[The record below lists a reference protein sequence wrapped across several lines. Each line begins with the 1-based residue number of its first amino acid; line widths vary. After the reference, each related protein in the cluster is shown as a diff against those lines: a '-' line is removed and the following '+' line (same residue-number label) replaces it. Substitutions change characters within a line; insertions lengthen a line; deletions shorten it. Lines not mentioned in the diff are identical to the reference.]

1 MAGYLLQRALA
12 LVPVLAVV
20 AVVTFGL
27 IHFMPGDAAA
37 TMLGPDASPEQVA
50 ALRESLGLNEPI
62 WAQFGSWL
70 AAAMTGD
77 LGTSIFLGRPV
88 TEALMEALGPTIHLA
103 IQAQLLAV
111 LIGVPAGIL
120 AARKQGTGTDQTVMV
135 GALMGISVPSFL
147 LGLFLML
154 LFGVFLGWLPVA
166 GYQPIEES
174 FVESLRY
181 LALPTIALGAMQA
194 ALIARMTRTA
204 MLDTFSKN
212 YMKTAKA
219 KGLKDRVTLYKHAL
233 RNASL
238 PIITT
243 IGQTLGTLIA
253 GAAVVETVFNIPGI
267 GQLIVNSVERRDVVV
282 IQGVVLLIAVSYV
295 LINFLVDILYS
306 VLDPRVRFTG
316 GDS

>member
-20 AVVTFGL
+20 SVVTFGL
-27 IHFMPGDAAA
+27 IYFMPGDAAA
-37 TMLGPDASPEQVA
+37 TMLGPEATQEQIE
-50 ALRESLGLNEPI
+50 ALRESLGLNDPI
-62 WAQFGSWL
+62 WVQFWSWL
-70 AAAMTGD
+70 TAAVTGD
-77 LGTSIFLGRPV
+77 LGTSIFMNRPV
-88 TEALMEALGPTIHLA
+88 TEVLMDALGPTIHLA
-103 IQAQLLAV
+103 IQAQLLAII
-111 LIGVPAGIL
+111 IGVPAGIL

-154 LFGVFLGWLPVA
+154 LFGVILGWLPVA
-166 GYQPIEES
+166 GYRPIEDGIG
-174 FVESLRY
+174 ESLQY

-219 KGLKDRVTLYKHAL
+219 KGLKDRVSLYKHAL

-243 IGQTLGTLIA
+243 IGQTLGTLVA

-282 IQGVVLLIAVSYV
+282 IQGVVLMIAVSYV